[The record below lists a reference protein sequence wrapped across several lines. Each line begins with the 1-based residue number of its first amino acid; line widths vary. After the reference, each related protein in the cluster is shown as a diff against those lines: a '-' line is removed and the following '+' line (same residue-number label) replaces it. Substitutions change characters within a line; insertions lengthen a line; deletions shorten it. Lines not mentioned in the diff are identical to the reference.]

1 MEKVTK
7 IWLTDSEIWIQTKDG
22 KTASEKFA
30 DYPRLKYATEMQRK
44 NYTAD
49 DFGIHWEEL
58 DEDLSFEGFFQKK
71 NDGILYRLFME
82 HPELNASAIAR
93 RMGISQSL
101 FAQYISG
108 IKKPSE
114 KINHGRTGY
123 PNFPA
128 AIRYHRYSRSTGS
141 ISECCGCLFSSILIH
156 SELPPG
162 GLSASPLRKG
172 RSLPPC
178 RPV

>member
-1 MEKVTK
+1 MEKVVK
-7 IWLTDSEIWIQTKDG
+7 IWLTDSEIWIQTEDG
-22 KTASEKFA
+22 KIASERFA
-30 DYPRLKYATEMQRK
+30 DYPRLKYATQEQRE
-44 NYTAD
+44 NYITD

-71 NDGILYRLFME
+71 NDSLLYRLFME

-114 KINHGRTGY
+114 KRLNEILNTMQEVGRELM
-123 PNFPA
+123 
-128 AIRYHRYSRSTGS
+128 S
-141 ISECCGCLFSSILIH
+141 IKVEYQ
-156 SELPPG
+156 
-162 GLSASPLRKG
+162 
-172 RSLPPC
+172 SL
-178 RPV
+178 VTV

>member
-1 MEKVTK
+1 MEKVIK
-7 IWLTDSEIWIQTKDG
+7 IWLTDSEIWIQTEDG

-30 DYPRLKYATEMQRK
+30 DYPRLKYATPKQRGK
-44 NYTAD
+44 YTTD

-71 NDGILYRLFME
+71 NDSLLYSLFMQ

-108 IKKPSE
+108 IKKPSAKRMNE
-114 KINHGRTGY
+114 ILTTMQEVGKELLEIKIED
-123 PNFPA
+123 F
-128 AIRYHRYSRSTGS
+128 
-141 ISECCGCLFSSILIH
+141 
-156 SELPPG
+156 
-162 GLSASPLRKG
+162 SPL
-172 RSLPPC
+172 PATT
-178 RPV
+178 

>member
-1 MEKVTK
+1 MEKVIK
-7 IWLTDSEIWIQTKDG
+7 IRLTDSEIWIQTEDG

-30 DYPRLKYATEMQRK
+30 DYPRLKYATLEQRK
-44 NYTAD
+44 NYTTD

-71 NDGILYRLFME
+71 NESLLYRLFME

-114 KINHGRTGY
+114 KRLNEILTIMQEVGRELM
-123 PNFPA
+123 
-128 AIRYHRYSRSTGS
+128 S
-141 ISECCGCLFSSILIH
+141 IKIEDH
-156 SELPPG
+156 SL
-162 GLSASPLRKG
+162 
-172 RSLPPC
+172 
-178 RPV
+178 VTV

>member
-1 MEKVTK
+1 MERIVK
-7 IWLTDSEIWIQTKDG
+7 IWLTDSEIWIQTETG
-22 KTASEKFA
+22 KTANEKFA
-30 DYPRLKYATEMQRK
+30 DYPRLKYATPEQRQ

-71 NDGILYRLFME
+71 NDSLLYRLFME

-114 KINHGRTGY
+114 KRFNEILSTMQEVGRELM
-123 PNFPA
+123 
-128 AIRYHRYSRSTGS
+128 AIK
-141 ISECCGCLFSSILIH
+141 IED
-156 SELPPG
+156 
-162 GLSASPLRKG
+162 K
-172 RSLPPC
+172 SL
-178 RPV
+178 VTA

>member
-7 IWLTDSEIWIQTKDG
+7 IWQTDSEIWIQTENG
-22 KTASEKFA
+22 KTASERFA
-30 DYPRLKYATEMQRK
+30 DYPRLKYATQEQRR

-71 NDGILYRLFME
+71 NDSLLYRLFME

-114 KINHGRTGY
+114 KRLNEILSTMQEVGR
-123 PNFPA
+123 
-128 AIRYHRYSRSTGS
+128 
-141 ISECCGCLFSSILIH
+141 
-156 SELPPG
+156 ELMTI
-162 GLSASPLRKG
+162 KVEDQ
-172 RSLPPC
+172 SL
-178 RPV
+178 VTV

>member
-1 MEKVTK
+1 MIILPTFASTGASDMEKVIK
-7 IWLTDSEIWIQTKDG
+7 IRLTDSEIWIQTKDG
-22 KTASEKFA
+22 KTASEMFV
-30 DYPRLKYATEMQRK
+30 DYPRLKYATLEQRK
-44 NYTAD
+44 NYTTD

-71 NDGILYRLFME
+71 NDSLLYRLFME

-114 KINHGRTGY
+114 KRLNEILATMQEVGRELM
-123 PNFPA
+123 
-128 AIRYHRYSRSTGS
+128 S
-141 ISECCGCLFSSILIH
+141 IKLEKQ
-156 SELPPG
+156 
-162 GLSASPLRKG
+162 PL
-172 RSLPPC
+172 
-178 RPV
+178 VTA

>member
-1 MEKVTK
+1 MERIVK
-7 IWLTDSEIWIQTKDG
+7 IWLTDNEIYIQTADG

-30 DYPRLKYATEMQRK
+30 DYPRLKYATPEQRQ

-49 DFGIHWEEL
+49 DFGIHWEGL

-71 NDGILYRLFME
+71 NDSLLYRLFME

-114 KINHGRTGY
+114 KRLNEILSTMQEVGRELM
-123 PNFPA
+123 
-128 AIRYHRYSRSTGS
+128 AIK
-141 ISECCGCLFSSILIH
+141 IED
-156 SELPPG
+156 
-162 GLSASPLRKG
+162 K
-172 RSLPPC
+172 SL
-178 RPV
+178 VTV